1 MSAVISSPTII
12 SEARSITLPPPAAV
26 RGIRSIFFGSA
37 ASSIFTVICV
47 AVIITL
53 LPRLIDWA
61 VIDAV
66 WRTDNGMACR
76 EAGAC
81 WAFIAAKSKLILFG
95 IYPIEEQWRP
105 QIVIA
110 IFLGMALASL
120 PPRMW
125 GRNLVIAWAFAFIAV
140 IILMGGGFFGLTQV
154 PTSAWGGLPVT
165 LLLASLSLVLAFPL
179 SIALAIGRRSNLPVA
194 RYLSIGL
201 IEVIRGTPLLS
212 LLFVAS
218 ILMPLFLPD
227 GWSPD
232 KLMRALVALAIF
244 SAAYLAE
251 VVRGGLQDV
260 PDGQTEAARALGISW
275 FTTMRKVVI
284 PQALRKV
291 IPPLTNTLIV
301 MIKNTSLVF
310 VVGLFDLLSSTRAAL
325 ADPAWPSPFSEAY
338 LFIGFI
344 YFALCF
350 STSLYS
356 SWLEKYLG
364 APFSR

>member
-1 MSAVISSPTII
+1 MTAITSSMLFA
-12 SEARSITLPPPAAV
+12 ARQPQQPPPVAV
-26 RGIRSIFFGSA
+26 PGLRSIFLGSVSSALFTLIWLA
-37 ASSIFTVICV
+37 AI
-47 AVIITL
+47 AAL
-53 LPRLIDWA
+53 LPRAIDWA
-61 VIDAV
+61 LLDAV
-66 WRTDNGMACR
+66 WMATDGTACR
-76 EAGAC
+76 DAGAC
-81 WAFIAAKSKLILFG
+81 WAFIAAKSRLILFG
-95 IYPIEEQWRP
+95 IYPIDEQWRP
-105 QIVIA
+105 QAVVA
-110 IFLGMALASL
+110 VFLAMALASL

-125 GRNLVIAWAFAFIAV
+125 GKRLAIAWAAALAGVIA
-140 IILMGGGFFGLTQV
+140 LMGGGIFGLSEV

-165 LLLASLSLVLAFPL
+165 LLLASLSLVIAFPL
-179 SIALAIGRRSNLPVA
+179 SIVLAVGRRSSLPIA

-218 ILMPLFLPD
+218 IMMPLFLPD

-232 KLMRALVALAIF
+232 KLMRALVALTIF

-260 PDGQTEAARALGISW
+260 PDGQQEAARALGISW
-275 FTTMRKVVI
+275 FATMRKVVI

-325 ADPAWPSPFSEAY
+325 ADPSWPSPFTEAY
-338 LFIGFI
+338 LFIGLI
-344 YFALCF
+344 YFTLCF

-356 SWLEKYLG
+356 SWLESYLSFP
-364 APFSR
+364 AKR

>member
-1 MSAVISSPTII
+1 MSAVISSSPIA
-12 SEARSITLPPPAAV
+12 SGLRSSILPPPAKTP
-26 RGIRSIFFGSA
+26 GIRGIFFGTLV
-37 ASSIFTVICV
+37 SSFFTILGI
-47 AVIITL
+47 AVILTL
-53 LPRLIDWA
+53 LPRVLDWA
-61 VIDAV
+61 VFDAV
-66 WRTDNGMACR
+66 WRVDNGMACR

-81 WAFIAAKSKLILFG
+81 WAFIAAKSRLILFG
-95 IYPIEEQWRP
+95 IYPLEEQWRP
-105 QIVIA
+105 QIVIT
-110 IFLGMALASL
+110 IFLVMALASL
-120 PPRMW
+120 PPRLW
-125 GRNLVIAWAFAFIAV
+125 GRRLVVAWAITFLVV
-140 IILMGGGFFGLTQV
+140 IVLMGGGLFGLSAV

-165 LLLASLSLVLAFPL
+165 LLLASLSLVLAFPM
-179 SIALAIGRRSNLPVA
+179 SIALAVGRRSNLPIA

-201 IEVIRGTPLLS
+201 IEIIRGTPLLS

-232 KLMRALVALAIF
+232 KLMRALVALTIF

-260 PDGQTEAARALGISW
+260 SDGQSEAARALGISW
-275 FTTMRKVVI
+275 FTTMRKIVI

-325 ADPAWPSPFSEAY
+325 ADPNWPSPFAEAY

-356 SWLEKYLG
+356 AWLEKYLG
-364 APFSR
+364 TPFSR